1 MRKEFNEAWIA
12 QMELIFGKEKV
23 AELRKRQERRREIG
37 QLIAVIIFSISS
49 LALLIK
55 LIIAPL

>member
-12 QMELIFGKEKV
+12 QMELIFGKEKA

-37 QLIAVIIFSISS
+37 QLIAAIVFCIS

-55 LIIAPL
+55 LIVAPL